1 MDYEKMWNELKE
13 TINNK
18 IESVGILEKPSKSDK
33 LTVQMFNIMLD
44 VMKAIEDKNKE
55 N

>member
-1 MDYEKMWNELKE
+1 MNYEKMWNELKE
-13 TINNK
+13 TLNNQ
-18 IESVGILEKPSKSDK
+18 IESVGILEKPLKSDK